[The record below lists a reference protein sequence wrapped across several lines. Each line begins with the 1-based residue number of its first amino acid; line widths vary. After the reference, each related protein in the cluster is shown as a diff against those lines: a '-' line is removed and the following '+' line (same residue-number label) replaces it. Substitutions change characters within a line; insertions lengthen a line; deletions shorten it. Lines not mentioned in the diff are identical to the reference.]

1 MFELTIT
8 IKGEEATY
16 KHKFLVHEDCQF
28 SQDDEVIKAYIAQA
42 LAMSKIE
49 PEKIRLTAKFEVQ

>member
-8 IKGEEATY
+8 IKGVESTY

-28 SQDDEVIKAYIAQA
+28 NQDDETIKAHIAEA

-49 PEKIRLTAKFEVQ
+49 PEKIMLTAKFEVV

>member
-16 KHKFLVHEDCQF
+16 KHKFLVHEECQF
-28 SQDDEVIKAYIAQA
+28 NQDDDVIKAYIAQA
-42 LAMSKIE
+42 LAMSKIQ
-49 PEKIRLTAKFEVQ
+49 PESIKLRANMEVV